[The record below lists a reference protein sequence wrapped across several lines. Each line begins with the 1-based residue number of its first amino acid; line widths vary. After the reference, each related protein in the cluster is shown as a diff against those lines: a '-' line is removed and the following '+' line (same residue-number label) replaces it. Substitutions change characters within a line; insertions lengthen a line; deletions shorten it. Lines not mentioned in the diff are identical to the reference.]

1 MRSKLTRQS
10 LPAQNGYIDLYL
22 YMKKVMVLPKPD
34 IRDQQRTWRRGE
46 MVGYCLVN
54 EVWQGCIT
62 SVKRMHMVFSDEE
75 TLAFENLAAT
85 QLEVI

>member
-1 MRSKLTRQS
+1 M
-10 LPAQNGYIDLYL
+10 AIDLYL
-22 YMKKVMVLPKPD
+22 YMKKFKVLPKPGS
-34 IRDQQRTWRRGE
+34 RDQQRTWRWGE

-54 EVWQGCIT
+54 EGWQGCIT
-62 SVKRMHMVFSDEE
+62 SVKRMHMVFSE